1 MRATAF
7 LIILLPAFCGLAIA
21 FSLTANAQQLPIFD
35 SLDERQLIDQMRA
48 APSGQDEPLAQP
60 EVETQDAPAPSDVE
74 PEEPSAIEQK
84 VAESLNEVT
93 LEEKIQQQLVQPEL
107 SQFGYDLFDQA
118 PTTFAP
124 VTDLPVPSDYI
135 IGPGDTLIVQV
146 YGKLNVEYKLVVTRD
161 GRLLVPELG
170 PVQVGGLKFDQAQN
184 LLSERFARQIIGAK
198 AVVTMGD
205 LRTITVLVVGEV
217 VKPGDYS
224 VSGLA
229 TLFNTLITTGGV
241 KRIGSLRDIQLK
253 RRGKTLA
260 TLDLYDVLLRG
271 DTSGDVTLQHQDVIF
286 VPPIGP
292 TVGIGGE
299 VQRPA
304 IYELLGSDEGPDAD
318 PNATLGTVGE
328 LIDLAGGLMPTASL
342 ADAHIE
348 RIQDGER
355 YTLIA
360 VPLDTSAGR
369 DTGIQA
375 GDILR
380 IFPVSRAM
388 EDVVLL
394 SGHVLRPGGFQF
406 RPGMRVS
413 DLLSSPRQLRPN
425 ADVSFGLLRREN
437 PDSRRLQIGYLDIA
451 RIFRQPGGRADV
463 ELRPRD
469 EIIVFDLRQPRAQRV
484 ANLVRDL
491 RTQAEP
497 GRYPPMVVEVRG
509 QVRNT
514 GAFPLAA
521 RARLLDV
528 IGFAGGALEEA
539 DTGYG
544 LIARQHSTDGR
555 LEFLS
560 FSLKRAQA
568 STRTP
573 ENPLIYPEDR
583 IFVFDRNEERTTL
596 IGDELDRLVAQTPY
610 GEASPVV
617 YVRGEVRHPGRY
629 PLEPGMQL
637 ADLLQAA
644 GGLTEESFGLSAE
657 LTRFELLAGEY
668 QAIEHRQVELAGV
681 ATEVN
686 GGDIL
691 QPHDELVLHRKPD
704 WQRRASVTLAGEVR
718 FPGDY
723 PISRGDTLCQVIKRA
738 GGLSDGAYP
747 FGAVF
752 IRERVRAQQQEA
764 LDRIQDNLDDLLVRL
779 SLSFGAKNDEKTP
792 AGERKQDLIKVINE
806 LKRSEAI
813 GRLVIDLEGAM
824 DCSGEANI
832 TLQDGDRLT
841 VPTMAHEVTVVGE
854 VYHPTSHLYRKK
866 LNSADY
872 VELSGGTTVLARRNH
887 VFVIQANGEVMSVRG
902 GDWQHGAGRVTI
914 TPGATIYVPLN
925 VDRMNRLESAES
937 WSQILY
943 HLGITAA
950 SLNVI
955 GLFD

>member
-1 MRATAF
+1 MPSA
-7 LIILLPAFCGLAIA
+7 LIAILLALL
-21 FSLTANAQQLPIFD
+21 SLTAPAQPLPIFD

-48 APSGQDEPLAQP
+48 APSGQDEPLEQP
-60 EVETQDAPAPSDVE
+60 LVETPERASDVEPE
-74 PEEPSAIEQK
+74 PEEPSAIEQN
-84 VAESLNEVT
+84 VAESLTGVS
-93 LEEKIQQQLVQPEL
+93 LEEKIQQQVVQPEL
-107 SQFGYDLFDQA
+107 TQFGYDLFDQV

-124 VTDLPVPSDYI
+124 VADLPVPSDYI

-146 YGKLNVEYKLVVTRD
+146 YGKLNVEYTLVVTRD

-170 PVQVGGLKFDQAQN
+170 PVQVGGLRFDQAEE
-184 LLSERFARQIIGAK
+184 LLRERFAQQIIGAK
-198 AVVTMGD
+198 AVVTMGE
-205 LRTITVLVVGEV
+205 LRTITLLVVGEV
-217 VKPGDYS
+217 VKPGDYN

-229 TLFNTLITTGGV
+229 TLLNTLISTGGI
-241 KRIGSLRDIQLK
+241 KRTGTLRDIQLK
-253 RRGKTLA
+253 RRGETLA

-304 IYELLGSDEGPDAD
+304 IYELLGPPNDLGPNDIGERR
-318 PNATLGTVGE
+318 NAIYGTVGD
-328 LIDLAGGLMPTASL
+328 LIDLAGGLLPTASL

-355 YTLIA
+355 YTLVA
-360 VPLDTSAGR
+360 VPLDTPAGR
-369 DTGIQA
+369 NTEIRP
-375 GDILR
+375 GDIVR
-380 IFPVSRAM
+380 IFPVTRAM

-437 PDSRRLQIGYLDIA
+437 PETRRIQVGYLDIG
-451 RIFRQPGGRADV
+451 RIFRQPGGPADL

-514 GAFPLAA
+514 GSFPLAA

-539 DTGYG
+539 DAGYG
-544 LIARQHSTDGR
+544 LIARQQSTDGR
-555 LEFLS
+555 LELLS

-568 STRTP
+568 RMRTP
-573 ENPLIYPEDR
+573 ENPLIFPEDQ
-583 IFVFDRNEERTTL
+583 IFVFDRNEARTPL
-596 IGDELDRLVAQTPY
+596 IGEIMNRLIQQTPY

-629 PLEPGMQL
+629 PLEPGMRL

-644 GGLTEESFGLSAE
+644 GGLTEEAFGLSAE
-657 LTRFELLAGEY
+657 LTRFELLAGEF
-668 QAIEHRQVELAGV
+668 QAVEHRPVDLASV
-681 ATEVN
+681 AVRVD
-686 GGDIL
+686 GSDIL

-704 WQRRASVTLAGEVR
+704 WQQRASVTLAGEVR

-723 PISRGDTLCQVIKRA
+723 PISQGDTLCQVVKRA

-752 IRERVRAQQQEA
+752 IRERVREQQQQA
-764 LDRIQDNLDDLLVRL
+764 LDRIQDNLDDLLVNL
-779 SLSFGAKNDEKTP
+779 SLSYGAKNDEKTP
-792 AGERKQDLIKVINE
+792 AGERKQELIKVINQ

-824 DCSGEANI
+824 ECAGEANI
-832 TLQDGDRLT
+832 QLQDGDKLT
-841 VPTMAHEVTVVGE
+841 VPVRADEVTVVGE
-854 VYHPTSHLYRKK
+854 VYYPTSHLYRSK
-866 LNSADY
+866 LSSADY
-872 VELSGGTTVLARRNH
+872 VELSGGTTVLARPNH
-887 VFVIQANGEVMSVRG
+887 IFVIQANGEVMSVRG
-902 GDWQHGAGRVTI
+902 GDWRHSAGRVTI
-914 TPGATIYVPLN
+914 TPGATVYVPLN

-943 HLGITAA
+943 HIGITAA

>member
-1 MRATAF
+1 
-7 LIILLPAFCGLAIA
+7 
-21 FSLTANAQQLPIFD
+21 
-35 SLDERQLIDQMRA
+35 
-48 APSGQDEPLAQP
+48 
-60 EVETQDAPAPSDVE
+60 
-74 PEEPSAIEQK
+74 
-84 VAESLNEVT
+84 
-93 LEEKIQQQLVQPEL
+93 
-107 SQFGYDLFDQA
+107 
-118 PTTFAP
+118 
-124 VTDLPVPSDYI
+124 
-135 IGPGDTLIVQV
+135 
-146 YGKLNVEYKLVVTRD
+146 
-161 GRLLVPELG
+161 
-170 PVQVGGLKFDQAQN
+170 
-184 LLSERFARQIIGAK
+184 
-198 AVVTMGD
+198 
-205 LRTITVLVVGEV
+205 
-217 VKPGDYS
+217 
-224 VSGLA
+224 
-229 TLFNTLITTGGV
+229 
-241 KRIGSLRDIQLK
+241 
-253 RRGKTLA
+253 
-260 TLDLYDVLLRG
+260 
-271 DTSGDVTLQHQDVIF
+271 
-286 VPPIGP
+286 
-292 TVGIGGE
+292 
-299 VQRPA
+299 
-304 IYELLGSDEGPDAD
+304 
-318 PNATLGTVGE
+318 
-328 LIDLAGGLMPTASL
+328 
-342 ADAHIE
+342 
-348 RIQDGER
+348 
-355 YTLIA
+355 
-360 VPLDTSAGR
+360 
-369 DTGIQA
+369 
-375 GDILR
+375 
-380 IFPVSRAM
+380 
-388 EDVVLL
+388 
-394 SGHVLRPGGFQF
+394 
-406 RPGMRVS
+406 
-413 DLLSSPRQLRPN
+413 
-425 ADVSFGLLRREN
+425 
-437 PDSRRLQIGYLDIA
+437 
-451 RIFRQPGGRADV
+451 
-463 ELRPRD
+463 
-469 EIIVFDLRQPRAQRV
+469 
-484 ANLVRDL
+484 
-491 RTQAEP
+491 
-497 GRYPPMVVEVRG
+497 VRG

-514 GAFPLAA
+514 GALPLAA

-560 FSLKRAQA
+560 FSLKRAQS

-583 IFVFDRNEERTTL
+583 IFIFDRNEERTTL

-644 GGLTEESFGLSAE
+644 GGLTEEAFGLSAE

-686 GGDIL
+686 GGGIL

-704 WQRRASVTLAGEVR
+704 WQQRASVTLAGEVR

-723 PISRGDTLCQVIKRA
+723 PISRGDTLCQVVKRA
-738 GGLSDGAYP
+738 GGLSDGSYP

-824 DCSGEANI
+824 DCSAEANI
-832 TLQDGDRLT
+832 TLQDGDTLT
-841 VPTMAHEVTVVGE
+841 VPTIAHEVTVVGE
-854 VYHPTSHLYRKK
+854 VYHPTSHLYRRK